1 MKKKRI
7 RFTIVLSLLAIS
19 LVFNL
24 LLIFLNRD
32 TTYNRVVT
40 AATLFDIEF
49 SKTEIDS
56 MSNAVLLNKDKYAA
70 INAYALSNSTSPAFI
85 FSPVPAGYNT
95 PAVQEPKNFNLPIS
109 VKVPLNPENLCY
121 YSVAELS
128 ALIKAR
134 KITSVELT
142 KIYLARIKKFDKEL
156 FSVITLL
163 EESALEQAEHADK
176 EIKAGHY
183 RGPLHGIPYGV
194 KDLLAVKGFPTTWG
208 SPIFKN
214 QMIHETASV
223 VEKLDLA
230 GAVLVAK
237 LSLGELAMDDV
248 WFGGKT
254 RNPWNTDEGSSGSS
268 AGSSSATSAG
278 LVAFAIG
285 SETWGSIVSP
295 TTVCGVTGLRP
306 TFGRVSR
313 TGAMALSWT
322 MDKIGPICRN
332 AQDAAIVFNAIYGP
346 DGKDITLANKP
357 FNVNLGR
364 TNKKLRVGYI
374 ASEFA
379 EKTEINANDF
389 ATLETMKQMG
399 YTLIP
404 VELPNNLP
412 VEALS
417 IILEAEAAAAFSN
430 LTLLNLDD
438 SMVLQTKNSW
448 PNIFRTARLIPAVEY
463 IQANRIRTDLIQGLI
478 KMFEQVDIVI
488 SPSLEGNQ
496 LLITNL
502 TGHPALSIPN
512 GFDTRGLPTS
522 ITFIA
527 DWYNEADLL
536 AVGWAFQQKQGFYLN
551 HPAKFTP
558 KNEK

>member
-1 MKKKRI
+1 MKKKRV
-7 RFTIVLSLLAIS
+7 RFTIVLSLLAVS
-19 LVFNL
+19 LVVNL
-24 LLIFLNRD
+24 ILIFANRI
-32 TTYNRVVT
+32 TTIKKVET
-40 AATLFDIEF
+40 TSTLFDLAFTSAE
-49 SKTEIDS
+49 KDS
-56 MSNAVLLNKDKYAA
+56 MSDAVMLNRDKYAA
-70 INAYALSNSTSPAFI
+70 IHAYELSNATSPAYI
-85 FSPVPAGYNT
+85 FSPVPANYPT
-95 PAVQEPKNFNLPIS
+95 PMVQEPKNFNLS
-109 VKVPLNPENLCY
+109 TNVKVPLNRESLCY

-128 ALIKAR
+128 TLIKAR
-134 KITSVELT
+134 KISSVELT
-142 KIYLARIKKFDKEL
+142 KLYLARIKKFDKEL
-156 FSVITLL
+156 FSVITLM
-163 EESALEQAEHADK
+163 EDSALEQAKEADK
-176 EIKAGHY
+176 EIKTGRY

-254 RNPWNTDEGSSGSS
+254 RNPWNINEGSSGSS
-268 AGSSSATSAG
+268 AGSSAATSAG
-278 LVAFAIG
+278 IVAFAIG

-295 TTVCGVTGLRP
+295 STVCGVTGLRP

-313 TGAMALSWT
+313 TGVMALSWT

-346 DGKDITLANKP
+346 DGKDITLVDKPFNINLDKANKP
-357 FNVNLGR
+357 
-364 TNKKLRVGYI
+364 LRVGYI
-374 ASEFA
+374 VSEFA
-379 EKTEINANDF
+379 EKNERNANDF
-389 ATLETMKQMG
+389 TALETMKQMG
-399 YTLIP
+399 YELIP
-404 VELPNNLP
+404 VQLPNNLP

-430 LTLLNLDD
+430 LTLSNLDD

-448 PNIFRTARLIPAVEY
+448 PNIFRTSRLIPAVEY
-463 IQANRIRTDLIQGLI
+463 IQANRIRTDLIQKFMEI
-478 KMFEQVDIVI
+478 FKQVDIII

-496 LLITNL
+496 LLMTNL
-502 TGHPALSIPN
+502 TGHPSISIPN
-512 GFDTRGLPTS
+512 GFDKRGMPTS

-536 AVGWAFQQKQGFYLN
+536 ALGWAFQQKQGFYLK
-551 HPAKFTP
+551 HPDKFTP
-558 KNEK
+558 KK

>member
-1 MKKKRI
+1 MKKKRV
-7 RFTIVLSLLAIS
+7 RFTIVLSLLAVS
-19 LVFNL
+19 LVVNL
-24 LLIFLNRD
+24 ILIFANRI
-32 TTYNRVVT
+32 TTIKKVET
-40 AATLFDIEF
+40 TSTLFDLAFTSAE
-49 SKTEIDS
+49 KDS
-56 MSNAVLLNKDKYAA
+56 MSDAVMLNRDKYAA
-70 INAYALSNSTSPAFI
+70 IHAYELSNATSPAYI
-85 FSPVPAGYNT
+85 FSPVPANYPT
-95 PAVQEPKNFNLPIS
+95 PMVQEPKNFNLPTN
-109 VKVPLNPENLCY
+109 VKVPLNRESLCY

-128 ALIKAR
+128 ALINAR
-134 KITSVELT
+134 KISSVELT
-142 KIYLARIKKFDKEL
+142 KLYLARIKKFDKEL
-156 FSVITLL
+156 FSVITLM
-163 EESALEQAEHADK
+163 EDSALEQAKEADK
-176 EIKAGHY
+176 EIKAGRY

-254 RNPWNTDEGSSGSS
+254 RNPWNINEGSSGSS
-268 AGSSSATSAG
+268 AGSSAATSAG
-278 LVAFAIG
+278 IVAFAIG

-295 TTVCGVTGLRP
+295 STVCGVTGLRP

-346 DGKDITLANKP
+346 DGKEITLVDKP
-357 FNVNLGR
+357 FNINLGKA
-364 TNKKLRVGYI
+364 TKPLRVGYI
-374 ASEFA
+374 VSEFA
-379 EKTEINANDF
+379 EKNERNVNDF
-389 ATLETMKQMG
+389 TALETMKQMG
-399 YTLIP
+399 YELIP
-404 VELPNNLP
+404 VQLPNNLP

-430 LTLLNLDD
+430 LTLSNLDD

-448 PNIFRTARLIPAVEY
+448 PNIFRTSRLIPAVEY
-463 IQANRIRTDLIQGLI
+463 IQANRIRTDLIQKFMEI
-478 KMFEQVDIVI
+478 FKQVDIII

-496 LLITNL
+496 LLMTNL
-502 TGHPALSIPN
+502 TGHPSISIPN
-512 GFDTRGLPTS
+512 GFDRRGMPTS

-536 AVGWAFQQKQGFYLN
+536 ALGWAFQQKQGFYLK
-551 HPAKFTP
+551 HPDKFTP
-558 KNEK
+558 KK

>member
-1 MKKKRI
+1 MKKKRV
-7 RFTIVLSLLAIS
+7 RFTIVLSLLAVS
-19 LVFNL
+19 LVVNL
-24 LLIFLNRD
+24 ILIFANRI
-32 TTYNRVVT
+32 TTIKKVET
-40 AATLFDIEF
+40 TSTLFDLAFTSAE
-49 SKTEIDS
+49 KDS
-56 MSNAVLLNKDKYAA
+56 MSDAVMLNRDKYAA
-70 INAYALSNSTSPAFI
+70 IHAYELSNAISPAYI
-85 FSPVPAGYNT
+85 FSPVPANYPT
-95 PAVQEPKNFNLPIS
+95 PMVQEPKNFNLPTN
-109 VKVPLNPENLCY
+109 VKVPLNRESLCY

-134 KITSVELT
+134 KISSVELT
-142 KIYLARIKKFDKEL
+142 KLYLARIKKFDKEL
-156 FSVITLL
+156 CSVITLM
-163 EESALEQAEHADK
+163 ENSALEKATQADK
-176 EIKAGHY
+176 EIKAGGY

-208 SPIFKN
+208 SSIFKN

-223 VEKLDLA
+223 VEKLDSA

-254 RNPWNTDEGSSGSS
+254 RNPWNTNEGSSGSS
-268 AGSSSATSAG
+268 AGSSAATSAG
-278 LVAFAIG
+278 IVAFAIG

-295 TTVCGVTGLRP
+295 STVCGVTGLRP

-332 AQDAAIVFNAIYGP
+332 AQDAAIVFNAIYGS
-346 DGKDITLANKP
+346 DGKDITLVDKPFNINLGKANKP
-357 FNVNLGR
+357 
-364 TNKKLRVGYI
+364 LRVGYI
-374 ASEFA
+374 VSEFA
-379 EKTEINANDF
+379 EKNERNANDF
-389 ATLETMKQMG
+389 TALETMKQMG
-399 YTLIP
+399 YELIP
-404 VELPNNLP
+404 VQLPNNLP

-430 LTLLNLDD
+430 LTLSNLDD

-448 PNIFRTARLIPAVEY
+448 PNIFRTSRLIPAVEY
-463 IQANRIRTDLIQGLI
+463 IQANRIRTDLIQKFMEI
-478 KMFEQVDIVI
+478 FKQVDIII

-496 LLITNL
+496 LLMTNL
-502 TGHPALSIPN
+502 TGHPSISIPN
-512 GFDTRGLPTS
+512 GFDRRGMPTS

-536 AVGWAFQQKQGFYLN
+536 ALGWAFQQKQGFYLK
-551 HPAKFTP
+551 HPDKFTP
-558 KNEK
+558 KK